1 MVGAV
6 LGEEERSRRLRDPG
20 RHCGG
25 GRVLLPWRRFLGGSL
40 REILREGQLVSAA
53 TPFRCRATERRSVT
67 KKTSVPAA
75 SSRPRLQSLLLV
87 LGIVLLAAN
96 LRPSLTGV
104 APLIGQ
110 IRADTG
116 ISNGVAG
123 LLTTLPLLAFGLLS
137 PIAPRV
143 ARRFGMERALLA
155 SLLVLAAGILVR
167 WTGSVA
173 ALFLGTAILGAAI
186 ALGNVLLPGLIKR
199 EFPEHAGPMTSLYS
213 TSLGI
218 SAALAAGVSVPLSQL
233 AGVGWRGALVVWALP
248 AILASVA
255 WLPQLGRNDRPAEP
269 SARNFPVVRDLWRSP
284 LAWQVTLFMGL
295 QSLSYY
301 VTLTWLPEI
310 LQAEGVGA
318 ARAGWLLGLSQ
329 AVAIVTMFSA
339 PIVAERRSSQRGLV
353 AVAVSVSGA
362 GALGLL
368 MAGSAASILWVVLL
382 GLGQGASFSLALTFL
397 ALRASD
403 SRYAAALSGM
413 AQSIGY
419 LLAAAGPILFGV
431 LRDATGAWKVPLV
444 LLLAITV
451 CLFIAGLGAGQ
462 DAHVGASNPEDAA

>member
-1 MVGAV
+1 M
-6 LGEEERSRRLRDPG
+6 
-20 RHCGG
+20 
-25 GRVLLPWRRFLGGSL
+25 
-40 REILREGQLVSAA
+40 
-53 TPFRCRATERRSVT
+53 T
-67 KKTSVPAA
+67 KKTSAPAA

-110 IRADTG
+110 IRSDTG

-186 ALGNVLLPGLIKR
+186 AIGNVLLPGLIKR

-218 SAALAAGVSVPLSQL
+218 SAALAAGVSVPLAQL
-233 AGVGWRGALVVWALP
+233 ASVGWRGALAVWALP

-255 WLPQLGRNDRPAEP
+255 WLPQLSRNDRPAEP
-269 SARNFPVVRDLWRSP
+269 SARNSPVVRDLWRSL

-339 PIVAERRSSQRGLV
+339 PIIAGRRPSQRGIV

-368 MAGSAASILWVVLL
+368 VAGSTASILWVVLL

-403 SRYAAALSGM
+403 PKYAAALSGM
-413 AQSIGY
+413 AQSVGY

-431 LRDATGAWKVPLV
+431 MRDATGAWKVPLA

-451 CLFIAGLGAGQ
+451 CLLIAGLGAGR
-462 DAHVGASNPEDAA
+462 DAHVGASSPEDSA